1 MPSCVEDYTTPRA
14 DLVTTRRKLHR
25 ATIQLSG
32 GRSRLP
38 FGDTSNVNALNAIHR
53 FSIYSVAGND
63 IHHHG
68 IMASRPCDLS
78 FWLGNRGWLT
88 LYRQLFAWIV
98 VANLTVAILAS
109 AGACDWAS
117 KRRVQFA
124 VANTL
129 FTLLTRNEVRRF
141 VI

>member
-1 MPSCVEDYTTPRA
+1 
-14 DLVTTRRKLHR
+14 
-25 ATIQLSG
+25 
-32 GRSRLP
+32 
-38 FGDTSNVNALNAIHR
+38 
-53 FSIYSVAGND
+53 
-63 IHHHG
+63 
-68 IMASRPCDLS
+68 MAPRPCDLS
-78 FWLGNRGWLT
+78 LWLGNLGWLT

-129 FTLLTRNEVRRF
+129 VTLLTRNEVRR
-141 VI
+141 VCIAKYAKTLKVVSAQYLLKCRYVPGYCTQSWSRL